1 MLRITDIT
9 CEHQAR
15 PLAIATPH
23 PRFSWKLESDEKD
36 TIQTAYQIQVW
47 TSENQLIWDSGRI
60 EHRHTYDIVY
70 EGTVLKSAERYI
82 YQIQVWDNHGNT
94 ATSGRQR
101 FETAY
106 FQTSD
111 WKACWIEPD
120 PLPQLPENPLP
131 KAQEIWNEC
140 LMAMMRGEQPKY
152 YMDGD
157 IWDTLPTEP
166 YDPPV
171 RFRRIFELEE
181 KPEYAKVFLTAHGI
195 YSLSVN
201 GQKVPG
207 TLLMPGFTTYD
218 KRLKY
223 QAYDITDFLNAGKNA
238 LSVTVADGWYK
249 GKIAL
254 GKGCEYGEVPGML
267 MQMEIRNTDGTRT
280 QFCSDEAFTYSFDG
294 PIRYADLFLGECVD
308 ARKDD
313 GDPSEIS
320 YEAKNWEEGKRQQT
334 VICMILRF

>member
-181 KPEYAKVFLTAHGI
+181 KPEYAKDWRNLQT
-195 YSLSVN
+195 
-201 GQKVPG
+201 
-207 TLLMPGFTTYD
+207 
-218 KRLKY
+218 
-223 QAYDITDFLNAGKNA
+223 
-238 LSVTVADGWYK
+238 
-249 GKIAL
+249 
-254 GKGCEYGEVPGML
+254 EVKL
-267 MQMEIRNTDGTRT
+267 WR
-280 QFCSDEAFTYSFDG
+280 
-294 PIRYADLFLGECVD
+294 
-308 ARKDD
+308 
-313 GDPSEIS
+313 
-320 YEAKNWEEGKRQQT
+320 
-334 VICMILRF
+334 